1 MRLRRI
7 GSLLLA
13 ALVFWAAA
21 SGLAGW
27 LLSRQLVQ
35 APVPS
40 RTEPQRASLRQ
51 ELAGPGDQW
60 TRHDVMGGQGAALEL
75 WWLHRPSPRG
85 LAVILHG
92 FGDDAWGAAP
102 WARSLP
108 GWDIAVF
115 TFRGRDR
122 HPEVPATL
130 GAHERVDVASVVRFA
145 EAQGVPR
152 GRMLLVGSSQGAGV
166 ALLAL
171 ADLERDGALGGALLE
186 CPFRTL
192 REAARNHV
200 KGVLGAWEP
209 ISRPAQWVALRT
221 AGAQAAFDP
230 DGVSPQRAAQGLR
243 TPVALLTGDADSVTP
258 VEGVRAIA
266 EALPDLTVVPGAGHC
281 EAAVRV
287 PGGWQAWAGAR
298 LARWNLTGP

>member
-1 MRLRRI
+1 MRLRKL
-7 GSLLLA
+7 GSLPVAVLL
-13 ALVFWAAA
+13 FWAAA

-27 LLSRQLVQ
+27 LLSRHLVQ
-35 APVPS
+35 APVPH
-40 RTEPQRASLRQ
+40 RTEPQRAALRAA
-51 ELAGPGDQW
+51 LADPGDRW
-60 TRHDVMGGQGAALEL
+60 TRHDLKGGQGAALEL
-75 WWLHRPSPRG
+75 WWLHRPAPRG

-130 GAHERVDVASVVRFA
+130 GAHERADVASVVRFA
-145 EAQGVPR
+145 EAQGVSR
-152 GRMLLVGSSQGAGV
+152 ARMILVGSSQGAGV

-171 ADLERDGALGGALLE
+171 ADLDPEGPLGGALLE

-209 ISRPAQWVALRT
+209 VSRPAQWVALHR
-221 AGAQAAFDP
+221 AGALAAFDP
-230 DGVSPQRAAQGLR
+230 DAVSPQRAAQHLR
-243 TPVALLTGDADSVTP
+243 TPVALLTGDADPVTP
-258 VEGVRAIA
+258 VAGVRAIA
-266 EALPDLTVVPGAGHC
+266 HALPDLTVVPGAGHC

-287 PGGWQAWAGAR
+287 PGGWQAWAAVR

>member
-13 ALVFWAAA
+13 ALLFWAAA

-27 LLSRQLVQ
+27 LLSRQLVR
-35 APVPS
+35 APLPP
-40 RTEPQRASLRQ
+40 RTEPQRAALRTD
-51 ELAGPGDQW
+51 LAGAGDRW
-60 TRHDVMGGQGAALEL
+60 TRHDLVGGQGASLEL
-75 WWLHRPSPRG
+75 WWLHRPRPRG

-108 GWDIAVF
+108 GWDVAVF

-130 GAHERVDVASVVRFA
+130 GGHERADVAAVVRFA
-145 EAQGVPR
+145 QGQGVPR
-152 GRMLLVGSSQGAGV
+152 ARMILVGSSQGAGV

-171 ADLERDGALGGALLE
+171 ADLEPEGPLGGALLE

-200 KGVLGAWEP
+200 KGVLGPWEP
-209 ISRPAQWVALRT
+209 LSRLAQRVALRRAAT
-221 AGAQAAFDP
+221 VAAFDP
-230 DGVSPQRAAQGLR
+230 DAVSPERAARGLR
-243 TPVALLTGDADSVTP
+243 TPVALLTGDADPVTP
-258 VEGVRAIA
+258 LGGVRAIA
-266 EALPDLTVVPGAGHC
+266 EALPDLTVVAGAGHC

-287 PGGWQAWAGAR
+287 PGGWQAWAAPR
-298 LARWNLTGP
+298 LARWNLMGP